1 MTTLRGNQNQRF
13 RVPGLGLTCWVLGIA
28 FVVSSYVASFG
39 PAHSLAMRDYISPR
53 LIHAVYYPLPRNVSM
68 DAQGRAQI
76 GGVAIGNTNVRDN
89 AFKIMDKLD
98 MKPKILVPITMTN
111 AQQASNFIQV
121 LESMNRAGLS
131 REKKPNPY
139 E

>member
-1 MTTLRGNQNQRF
+1 
-13 RVPGLGLTCWVLGIA
+13 
-28 FVVSSYVASFG
+28 
-39 PAHSLAMRDYISPR
+39 
-53 LIHAVYYPLPRNVSM
+53 M

>member
-1 MTTLRGNQNQRF
+1 MIRTVQESCFSIMSGKRSRWIWAGISGF
-13 RVPGLGLTCWVLGIA
+13 CIVVIAAIAVLERSRREI
-28 FVVSSYVASFG
+28 
-39 PAHSLAMRDYISPR
+39 PR
-53 LIHAVYYPLPRNVSM
+53 ELNVSM

-76 GGVAIGNTNVRDN
+76 GGVTIGNTNVRDN
-89 AFKIMDKLD
+89 AFRIMDNLD
-98 MKPKILVPITMTN
+98 MKPKIVVPITMTN

-121 LESMNRAGLS
+121 LESMSRAGLS